1 MAGME
6 VRDSDL
12 LTLYA
17 RKGDEDAFATVVN
30 RHLSLVYSAALR
42 QVRIPALAEEVS
54 QVVFLELARAAGRLE
69 AHTRVSCWL
78 YQVTHRRAV
87 DVLRQ
92 EASRQRRE
100 LEAPLLLKNESEPD
114 WPQVEQ
120 YLDAALLELEPT
132 DRTAVI
138 LRYFESKSLKEVGQ
152 ALGTSENAA
161 QKRVSRALEV
171 LRARLAHRG
180 VRIGA
185 RGLVLVISS
194 QAVSSASS
202 KLVASILSA
211 ASPIAP
217 SAFTTAL
224 LVPLSVMTLNKPL
237 LTGAFI
243 ILTAVAVYQ
252 ALLSTRL
259 RGELEQLRTQ
269 VSKAADSNGLS
280 ESIVPPSV
288 DQQQRDAEILRLRGE
303 VARLGR
309 DLAEKASRNAKLP
322 ESPQTATS
330 TDDSTAPAVTIEAGL
345 QRLLKV
351 AQLNDIEKIR
361 PFIAWKI
368 DEAVPERFVKGTTE
382 AYPRAILDTFGPN
395 GSSAEIKILSHWEE
409 APGLVRA
416 RIETTDKN
424 GRRHPLEMR
433 FAEENGDWKPV
444 ITVEQSPAGSTS
456 TTLFLPR
463 SSEPIAP

>member
-1 MAGME
+1 ME
-6 VRDSDL
+6 VSDSDL
-12 LTLYA
+12 LTLYV
-17 RKGDEDAFATVVN
+17 REGDEDAFATVVN

-54 QVVFLELARAAGRLE
+54 QVVFLELARAAGSLGT
-69 AHTRVSCWL
+69 HTRVSYWL
-78 YQVTHRRAV
+78 YQVTHRRAI
-87 DVLRQ
+87 DLLRQ
-92 EASRQRRE
+92 ETSRQRRE
-100 LEAPLLLKNESEPD
+100 SGAPLLLKNESAPD
-114 WPQVEQ
+114 CSPVEQ
-120 YLDAALLELEPT
+120 HLDAALLELEPT

-138 LRYFESKSLKEVGQ
+138 LRYFEGKSLKEIGQ

-185 RGLVLVISS
+185 RGLVLVMSS

-217 SAFTTAL
+217 SAFTTST
-224 LVPLSVMTLNKPL
+224 LVPLSVMTLNKSL

-252 ALLSTRL
+252 ALLSARL
-259 RGELEQLRTQ
+259 RGELQQLRTQ
-269 VSKAADSNGLS
+269 VSKTTDSNSLS
-280 ESIVPPSV
+280 GSTVSPSV
-288 DQQQRDAEILRLRGE
+288 DQQQRDAELLRLRGE

-309 DLAEKASRNAKLP
+309 ELAEKESSNAKPP

-330 TDDSTAPAVTIEAGL
+330 TNDFTAPAATIEAGL
-345 QRLLKV
+345 QRLLKI

-382 AYPRAILDTFGPN
+382 AYPQAILDTFGPN
-395 GSSAEIKILSHWEE
+395 GSSAEIQILNHWEE

-416 RIETTDKN
+416 RIEATDKN

-433 FAEENGDWKPV
+433 FAEADGDWKPV

-463 SSEPIAP
+463 TSEPSSP